1 MRSNTSIAISQKTRE
16 RIKSLGEF
24 GDSYDS
30 VINKFMDAYEQ
41 VSEKKNECRSQATTN
56 ETGTQ
61 PIEVQ

>member
-30 VINKFMDAYEQ
+30 VINRFMDAYEQ
-41 VSEKKNECRSQATTN
+41 VSEQTKENRSSLL
-56 ETGTQ
+56 
-61 PIEVQ
+61 P